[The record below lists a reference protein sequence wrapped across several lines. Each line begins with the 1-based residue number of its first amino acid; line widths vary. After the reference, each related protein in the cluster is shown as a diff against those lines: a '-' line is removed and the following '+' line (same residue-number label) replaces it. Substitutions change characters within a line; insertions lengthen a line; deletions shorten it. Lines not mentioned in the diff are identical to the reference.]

1 MIPVNR
7 TATFV
12 RLDAAREE
20 RRRKAAEAFDAADVA
35 YETHLLT
42 CATAI
47 AGEWCGTCNRLSGA
61 VNAARRACKDA
72 DANRTESR

>member
-7 TATFV
+7 TATFA

-47 AGEWCGTCNRLSGA
+47 AGAWCGTCNRLSVA
-61 VNAARRACKDA
+61 VNAARIAIKNA
-72 DANRTESR
+72 G

>member
-7 TATFV
+7 TATFA

-20 RRRKAAEAFDAADVA
+20 RQRKAAEAFDAADCA

-47 AGEWCGTCNRLSGA
+47 AGEWCGTCNRLNVA
-61 VNAARRACKDA
+61 VNAARIAIKNA
-72 DANRTESR
+72 G

>member
-20 RRRKAAEAFDAADVA
+20 RQRKAAEAFDAADVA
-35 YETHLLT
+35 YETHLVT

-47 AGEWCGTCNRLSGA
+47 TGEWCGTCNRLSGA

>member
-7 TATFV
+7 TATFA

-20 RRRKAAEAFDAADVA
+20 RQRKAAEAFDAADCA

-47 AGEWCGTCNRLSGA
+47 AGKWCGVCNRLSVA
-61 VNAARRACKDA
+61 VNAARIAVKDA
-72 DANRTESR
+72 DAGR

>member
-1 MIPVNR
+1 MLSFYLPVGPTPFPVGAR
-7 TATFV
+7 V
-12 RLDAAREE
+12 RSQARPW
-20 RRRKAAEAFDAADVA
+20 FDAADVA

-47 AGEWCGTCNRLSGA
+47 AGEWCGTCNRLSVA
-61 VNAARRACKDA
+61 VNAARRACNDA